1 MFELNC
7 LKISYNI
14 FVIFVWSFQLEKLTY
29 KKLEILLKAEDI
41 T

>member
-14 FVIFVWSFQLEKLTY
+14 FVTFVWSFQLEKLTY